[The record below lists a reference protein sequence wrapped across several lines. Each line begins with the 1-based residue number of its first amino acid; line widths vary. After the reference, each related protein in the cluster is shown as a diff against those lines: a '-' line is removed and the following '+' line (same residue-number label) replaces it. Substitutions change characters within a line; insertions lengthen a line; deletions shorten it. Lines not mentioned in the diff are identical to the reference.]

1 MLPHHNENNNIDGP
15 IIPQEVASNA
25 AVKTDEVFTDDENNN
40 VDGPITPQEVA
51 SNVAVKTDE
60 VFTDDENNNVI
71 TLNIDTHVCTN

>member
-1 MLPHHNENNNIDGP
+1 MNDEWMNEWSNNTTK
-15 IIPQEVASNA
+15 EVASNA

-40 VDGPITPQEVA
+40 VDGPIIPQEVA